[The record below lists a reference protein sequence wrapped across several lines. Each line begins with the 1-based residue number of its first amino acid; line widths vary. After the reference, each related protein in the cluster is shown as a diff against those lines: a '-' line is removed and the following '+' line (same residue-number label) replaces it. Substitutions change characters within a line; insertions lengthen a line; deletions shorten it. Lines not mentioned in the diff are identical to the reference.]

1 MLENLVKICDLHSP
15 IDLRQITVRNQLRW
29 LIANTNLEACRTPI
43 DKLNSPLGLD
53 AGNSGMNLLRH
64 NITTVEQTS
73 SHVLSVTRIA
83 LDHLIVRFKARVGNL
98 LNRVG
103 FMRGSGCRDDRSIR
117 DQREVDTRIR
127 NKIGLELVQ
136 IDIEGAVETERS
148 SDTRD
153 NYKS

>member
-1 MLENLVKICDLHSP
+1 
-15 IDLRQITVRNQLRW
+15 
-29 LIANTNLEACRTPI
+29 
-43 DKLNSPLGLD
+43 
-53 AGNSGMNLLRH
+53 
-64 NITTVEQTS
+64 
-73 SHVLSVTRIA
+73 
-83 LDHLIVRFKARVGNL
+83 
-98 LNRVG
+98 
-103 FMRGSGCRDDRSIR
+103 MRGSGCRDDRSIR